1 MKQKF
6 SLTAFLGDWALLF
19 CGALGAPLCIFTAY
33 NVPFSRGE
41 GILLAALLTGFLTLM
56 FGLPRYG
63 PWCIVPFGIGV
74 ILYSL
79 FCWENIYSG
88 ALLAVS
94 TVQDV
99 LSGTIPFVPAPPA
112 DALLAEGISTTPFLG
127 ALVLALGLF
136 MAWGLC
142 AGESVWLSLSL
153 PLPFLALSII
163 YFDLPPSRTAVALLM
178 VYFGGVLITGG
189 LRRHAPGAR
198 GAVSLGAI
206 GALCLLC
213 LILHAALPEEAYV
226 PRDTES
232 MGSRWQEK
240 LETWYEQAKRLFD
253 DGVKSTE
260 NLQTQGERL
269 PEGIPALEVKSSRTG
284 TLYLRGY
291 SLGVYKS
298 SRWEAGS
305 EYAGDTEGLTLLGS
319 HCTPADTVEIRSQGQ
334 GLLYTP
340 YGFAYDGQGALTEQY
355 LRAGGLDS
363 YTLSYCAEWPRALDT
378 PAQTAAEKAYGDWVQ
393 ENYTRLDPQIKERLR
408 TLASQEGI
416 YPGNSPY
423 ATALKVASYVRT
435 LGEYTLT
442 PGKVPSDQDFVLYF
456 LEQSQRG
463 YCVHFASAAAA
474 MLQALDIPARYVTG
488 YALQV
493 QADAWTEVT
502 DQNAHAWVEVY
513 CQGVG
518 WVMVEATAVLENSS
532 GQGPESTP
540 PPAPTATPAPT
551 EVPEPASSETPT
563 DVPATLMPAQAPSEE
578 EKQTPVPLIGA
589 DQTDTPAQE
598 GGENGGEDAEAEGK
612 TPVNLSFLWW
622 LLIPLLL
629 FGLWYL
635 YRRESRR
642 RFAQGIR
649 QENGNKAVLYIYG
662 RLRRLEKLGA
672 AMPKEGERL
681 AEKAFFS
688 QHALTRVER
697 KQMETL
703 LYQCTDKLEAALP
716 GWKILL
722 LRDIL
727 CLWQ

>member
-33 NVPFSRGE
+33 SVPFSWGE
-41 GILLAALLTGFLTLM
+41 SILLAALLTGFLTLM
-56 FGLPRYG
+56 FGLPKYG
-63 PWCIVPFGIGV
+63 PWCIIPFGAGV

-112 DALLAEGISTTPFLG
+112 DALLTEGISTTPFLG

-189 LRRHAPGAR
+189 LRRHAPRAR

-269 PEGIPALEVKSSRTG
+269 PEGIPALEVKSSRSG

-291 SLGVYKS
+291 SLGVYTG

-319 HCTPADTVEIRSQGQ
+319 HCTPTDTVEIRSQGQ

-340 YGFAYDGQGALTEQY
+340 YGFAYDGQGTLTEQY
-355 LRAGGLDS
+355 LRAGGLDG
-363 YTLSYCAEWPRALDT
+363 YTLSYCAQWPQALDT

-442 PGKVPSDQDFVLYF
+442 PGKIPSDQDFVLYF

-518 WVMVEATAVLENSS
+518 WVMVEATAVLENGS

-563 DVPATLMPAQAPSEE
+563 DAPATLTPTQAPSEE
-578 EKQTPVPLIGA
+578 EKQTPAPLIGA
-589 DQTDTPAQE
+589 DQTDAPAQK
-598 GGENGGEDAEAEGK
+598 GGEDGGDGAEAEEK
-612 TPVNLSFLWW
+612 TPINLSFLWW
-622 LLIPLLL
+622 FLLPLLL

-635 YRRESRR
+635 FSRESRR
-642 RFAQGIR
+642 RYAQGIK
-649 QENGNKAVLYIYG
+649 QEDGNKAVLYIYG

-688 QHALTRVER
+688 QHTLTKAER
-697 KQMETL
+697 KQMEAL
-703 LYQCTDKLEAALP
+703 LYQCTEKLEEALP